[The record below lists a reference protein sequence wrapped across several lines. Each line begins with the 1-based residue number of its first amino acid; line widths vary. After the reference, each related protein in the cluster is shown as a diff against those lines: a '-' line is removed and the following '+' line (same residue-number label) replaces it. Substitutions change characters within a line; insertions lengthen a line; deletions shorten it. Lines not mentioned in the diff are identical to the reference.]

1 MIYVSFVLCWLL
13 PFSVNYLSNRRK
25 LLSYKCLC
33 IRYLYHKKFDT
44 LMSFDPDPKINCSH
58 MLSWTAYGHV
68 ISYFHKLSETISQ
81 VLNLEDAVE

>member
-1 MIYVSFVLCWLL
+1 LV
-13 PFSVNYLSNRRK
+13 
-25 LLSYKCLC
+25 
-33 IRYLYHKKFDT
+33 
-44 LMSFDPDPKINCSH
+44 SFDPDPKINCSH